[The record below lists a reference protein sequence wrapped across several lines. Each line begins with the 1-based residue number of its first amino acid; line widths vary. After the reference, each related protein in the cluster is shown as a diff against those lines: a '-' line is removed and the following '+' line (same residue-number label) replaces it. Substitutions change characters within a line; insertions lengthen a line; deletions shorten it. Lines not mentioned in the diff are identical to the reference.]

1 MKRFYAFITLIL
13 FACFQLINAQGF
25 VVTGKV
31 TSSEDGLPVPGV
43 AIVVKGTTLGYITDL
58 NGEYSFEIPADAQAL
73 IYSFVGMK
81 NQEIPI
87 AGRTRIDVTLEP
99 DLIGIEEVVVTAIGI
114 RRETKALGY
123 AAEAIGGDELNG
135 SGEVNII
142 ESLASKAAG
151 LQITSSSGTPGSSSK
166 ITLRGN
172 STFTNENQPLIIV
185 DGVPIDNSTTRTV
198 AADYPYN
205 EGLQGVNYANR
216 AIDLNPEDIESV
228 TILKGPAAAALYGV
242 RAGAGA
248 IIYTTKRG
256 TYGKSQGIRA
266 TYSFTAD
273 ISQVNKL
280 PELQMTWAQ
289 GDGGGEPDGA
299 GGYTQGTYDVCD
311 FGPDMIALYR

>member
-13 FACFQLINAQGF
+13 FACFQWINAQGF

-58 NGEYSFEIPADAQAL
+58 NGEYSFEIPADAQVL

-99 DLIGIEEVVVTAIGI
+99 DVIGIEEVVVTAIGI

-135 SGEVNII
+135 SGETNII
-142 ESLASKAAG
+142 QSLASKAAG
-151 LQITSSSGTPGSSSK
+151 LQITSTSGTPGSSSK

-172 STFTNENQPLIIV
+172 STFTNDNQPLIIV

-242 RAGAGA
+242 RAGCWR
-248 IIYTTKRG
+248 Y
-256 TYGKSQGIRA
+256 Y
-266 TYSFTAD
+266 
-273 ISQVNKL
+273 L
-280 PELQMTWAQ
+280 
-289 GDGGGEPDGA
+289 
-299 GGYTQGTYDVCD
+299 YD
-311 FGPDMIALYR
+311 